1 MCIRIKY
8 SIGSTNRLEK
18 EMMFTD
24 AQQGQT
30 GQLSLEKHDPCQPP
44 DPRSPCPHGSG
55 CEQLSSQ
62 EAGASGLSGGNGESA
77 RGHKLLSRPWCPLWF
92 RRAGPWMAIGRSPF
106 GAPPALAPPFS
117 LGLKPPTGCRLVS
130 ALTWG
135 VSVGTCTGQPA
146 VNQETRVIRQP
157 QANRRAQ
164 SVLPQGRRQTGARL
178 R

>member
-77 RGHKLLSRPWCPLWF
+77 RGHKLLSHPWCPLWF

-117 LGLKPPTGCRLVS
+117 LGRKPPTGYRLVS